1 MEAIGRK
8 WLSARAWGKGQ
19 ACCAALLT
27 VLIASGPGLMTA
39 VAVEPPAT
47 KLDCSVYETKSMNV
61 SAAFTVAQ
69 FIFNIIPSIGFS
81 RTTGVAWDKVVHGTI
96 ARYVELCNRYNAG
109 LVDKAEYE
117 ARLKE
122 IEALYKETK
131 DMEEKLFAATRQ
143 RAKASGDEMDEALG
157 RKPKRQP
164 GTAEVEASVRAL
176 AEKVESLDPI
186 GKPLKPSAPC
196 KPPDM
201 LGAPGAH
208 PDPGRNC

>member
-1 MEAIGRK
+1 M
-8 WLSARAWGKGQ
+8 
-19 ACCAALLT
+19 T
-27 VLIASGPGLMTA
+27 VGSGVATTK
-39 VAVEPPAT
+39 AVEPLAT

-69 FIFNIIPSIGFS
+69 FVFNIIPSIGFS

-117 ARLKE
+117 VRLKE

-131 DMEEKLFAATRQ
+131 EMEEKLFAATRQ

-157 RKPKRQP
+157 RKRKDSSVPP
-164 GTAEVEASVRAL
+164 EVEASVKAL
-176 AEKVESLDPI
+176 AEKVERLDPI
-186 GKPLKPSAPC
+186 GKPLKPAAPC

-201 LGAPGAH
+201 LGAPGAQ

>member
-1 MEAIGRK
+1 MEATGRK
-8 WLSARAWGKGQ
+8 WLWARARGKAQ

-27 VLIASGPGLMTA
+27 MLMAIDPGLMA
-39 VAVEPPAT
+39 AMAVEPPAT

-131 DMEEKLFAATRQ
+131 EMEEKLFAATRQ
-143 RAKASGDEMDEALG
+143 RAKESVDEMDEALG
-157 RKPKRQP
+157 RKTKRQP
-164 GTAEVEASVRAL
+164 ATAEVEASVRAL

-186 GKPLKPSAPC
+186 GKPLKPAAPC

-201 LGAPGAH
+201 LGAPGAQ

>member
-1 MEAIGRK
+1 MKQVTPRTVGR
-8 WLSARAWGKGQ
+8 WMRETGR
-19 ACCAALLT
+19 ACCVAVLALLMT
-27 VLIASGPGLMTA
+27 VGSGVATTK
-39 VAVEPPAT
+39 AVEPPAT

-69 FIFNIIPSIGFS
+69 FVFNIIPSIGFS

-143 RAKASGDEMDEALG
+143 RAKESVDEMDEALG
-157 RKPKRQP
+157 RKTKRQP
-164 GTAEVEASVRAL
+164 ATAEVEASVRAL

-186 GKPLKPSAPC
+186 GKPLKPAAPC

-201 LGAPGAH
+201 LGAPGVQ

>member
-1 MEAIGRK
+1 MEGTAYTWMWRRM
-8 WLSARAWGKGQ
+8 STNCR
-19 ACCAALLT
+19 ACCAVLLAGLM
-27 VLIASGPGLMTA
+27 LIGPGMMAAT
-39 VAVEPPAT
+39 AVEPPAT

-143 RAKASGDEMDEALG
+143 RAKNSSDEMDEMLG
-157 RKPKRQP
+157 RKRKAPSVP
-164 GTAEVEASVRAL
+164 AEVEASVKAL
-176 AEKVESLDPI
+176 AEKVESLAPI
-186 GKPLKPSAPC
+186 GKPLKPAAPC

-201 LGAPGAH
+201 LGAPGAK
-208 PDPGRNC
+208 PETGCNC

>member
-1 MEAIGRK
+1 MRETGR
-8 WLSARAWGKGQ
+8 
-19 ACCAALLT
+19 ACCVAVLALLMT
-27 VLIASGPGLMTA
+27 VGSGVATTR
-39 VAVEPPAT
+39 AVEPPAS
-47 KLDCSVYETKSMNV
+47 KLDCSVYETKSLNV

-69 FIFNIIPSIGFS
+69 FVFNIIPSIGFS

-143 RAKASGDEMDEALG
+143 RAKDSVDEMDEALG
-157 RKPKRQP
+157 RKTKRQP
-164 GTAEVEASVRAL
+164 ATAEVEASVRAL

-186 GKPLKPSAPC
+186 GKPLKPAAPC

-201 LGAPGAH
+201 LGAPGVQ

>member
-1 MEAIGRK
+1 MAV
-8 WLSARAWGKGQ
+8 L
-19 ACCAALLT
+19 ALLMT
-27 VLIASGPGLMTA
+27 VGSGVATTK
-39 VAVEPPAT
+39 AVEPPAT

-69 FIFNIIPSIGFS
+69 FVFNIIPSIGFS

-117 ARLKE
+117 VRLKE

-131 DMEEKLFAATRQ
+131 EMEEKLFAATRQ

-157 RKPKRQP
+157 RKRKDSSVPP
-164 GTAEVEASVRAL
+164 EVEASVKAL
-176 AEKVESLDPI
+176 AEKVERLDPI
-186 GKPLKPSAPC
+186 GKPLKPAAPC

-201 LGAPGAH
+201 LGAPGAQ

>member
-1 MEAIGRK
+1 MKQVTPRTVRRWMREKR
-8 WLSARAWGKGQ
+8 R
-19 ACCAALLT
+19 ACCAAILALVMT
-27 VLIASGPGLMTA
+27 VGSGVATTR
-39 VAVEPPAT
+39 AVEPPAE

-69 FIFNIIPSIGFS
+69 FVFNIIPSIGFS

-122 IEALYKETK
+122 VEALYKDTK
-131 DMEEKLFAATRQ
+131 EMEEKLFTATRQ
-143 RAKASGDEMDEALG
+143 RAKESGDEMDEALG
-157 RKPKRQP
+157 RKPKRQLT
-164 GTAEVEASVRAL
+164 TAEVEASVRAL

-186 GKPLKPSAPC
+186 GKPLKPAAPC

-201 LGAPGAH
+201 LGAPGVQ
-208 PDPGRNC
+208 PDPRRNC

>member
-1 MEAIGRK
+1 M
-8 WLSARAWGKGQ
+8 ARNGQ
-19 ACCAALLT
+19 VCCAVLLAGLM
-27 VLIASGPGLMTA
+27 LIGPGLVEAT
-39 VAVEPPAT
+39 AVEPPAT

-61 SAAFTVAQ
+61 SAAFTVAH

-131 DMEEKLFAATRQ
+131 DMEEKLFAATRL
-143 RAKASGDEMDEALG
+143 RAKNSVDELDEMLG
-157 RKPKRQP
+157 RKRKPTTLP
-164 GTAEVEASVRAL
+164 PELEASVKAL
-176 AEKVESLDPI
+176 AEKVDGLDPI
-186 GKPLKPSAPC
+186 GQSLKPVVPC

-201 LGAPGAH
+201 LGAPGVK
-208 PDPGRNC
+208 PETGRNC

>member
-8 WLSARAWGKGQ
+8 WLWARARGRGR
-19 ACCAALLT
+19 ASCIALLA
-27 VLIASGPGLMTA
+27 VLIAIGPGLVAAT
-39 VAVEPPAT
+39 AVEPPAT

-131 DMEEKLFAATRQ
+131 EMEEKLFAATRQ
-143 RAKASGDEMDEALG
+143 RAKASGDEMDELLG
-157 RKPKRQP
+157 RKRKEQSGP
-164 GTAEVEASVRAL
+164 AEVEASVKAL
-176 AEKVESLDPI
+176 AEKVEHLDPI
-186 GKPLKPSAPC
+186 GKPLKPAAPC

-208 PDPGRNC
+208 SETGRNC

>member
-1 MEAIGRK
+1 
-8 WLSARAWGKGQ
+8 
-19 ACCAALLT
+19 
-27 VLIASGPGLMTA
+27 MTA
-39 VAVEPPAT
+39 TAKSKSSVVA
-47 KLDCSVYETKSMNV
+47 
-61 SAAFTVAQ
+61 
-69 FIFNIIPSIGFS
+69 
-81 RTTGVAWDKVVHGTI
+81 
-96 ARYVELCNRYNAG
+96 
-109 LVDKAEYE
+109 
-117 ARLKE
+117 
-122 IEALYKETK
+122 IEALLGQQGELFKRLLKESLQ
-131 DMEEKLFAATRQ
+131 EVLEA
-143 RAKASGDEMDEALG
+143 EMDEALG

>member
-8 WLSARAWGKGQ
+8 WLWARARGRGQ
-19 ACCAALLT
+19 ASCIGLLA
-27 VLIASGPGLMTA
+27 VLIAIGPGLVAAT
-39 VAVEPPAT
+39 AVEPPAT

-143 RAKASGDEMDEALG
+143 RAKDSVDEMDEALG
-157 RKPKRQP
+157 RKTKRQP
-164 GTAEVEASVRAL
+164 ATAEVEASVRAL

-186 GKPLKPSAPC
+186 GKPLKPAAPC

-201 LGAPGAH
+201 LGAPGVQ

>member
-1 MEAIGRK
+1 MKQVTPRTVRRWMREKGR
-8 WLSARAWGKGQ
+8 
-19 ACCAALLT
+19 ACCAAISALVMT
-27 VLIASGPGLMTA
+27 VGSGVATTK
-39 VAVEPPAT
+39 AVEPPAA

-69 FIFNIIPSIGFS
+69 FVFNIIPSIGFS

-131 DMEEKLFAATRQ
+131 EMEEKLFAATRQ

-157 RKPKRQP
+157 RKRKDLSVPP
-164 GTAEVEASVRAL
+164 EVEASVKAL
-176 AEKVESLDPI
+176 AEKVEHLDPI
-186 GKPLKPSAPC
+186 GKPLKPAAPC

-201 LGAPGAH
+201 LGAPGAQ

>member
-1 MEAIGRK
+1 MKQVTPRTVRRWMRERGR
-8 WLSARAWGKGQ
+8 
-19 ACCAALLT
+19 ACCVAVLALLMT
-27 VLIASGPGLMTA
+27 VGSGVATTK
-39 VAVEPPAT
+39 AVEPPAT

-69 FIFNIIPSIGFS
+69 FVFNIIPSIGFS

-117 ARLKE
+117 VRLKE

-131 DMEEKLFAATRQ
+131 EMEEKLFAATRQ

-157 RKPKRQP
+157 RKRKDSSVPP
-164 GTAEVEASVRAL
+164 EVEASVKAL
-176 AEKVESLDPI
+176 AEKVERLDPI
-186 GKPLKPSAPC
+186 GKPLKPAAPC

-201 LGAPGAH
+201 LGAPGVQ

>member
-1 MEAIGRK
+1 M
-8 WLSARAWGKGQ
+8 
-19 ACCAALLT
+19 
-27 VLIASGPGLMTA
+27 
-39 VAVEPPAT
+39 PAKKKT
-47 KLDCSVYETKSMNV
+47 SPRSKQV
-61 SAAFTVAQ
+61 
-69 FIFNIIPSIGFS
+69 
-81 RTTGVAWDKVVHGTI
+81 RTPRRST
-96 ARYVELCNRYNAG
+96 RR
-109 LVDKAEYE
+109 
-117 ARLKE
+117 
-122 IEALYKETK
+122 
-131 DMEEKLFAATRQ
+131 EEKLFAATRQ

>member
-1 MEAIGRK
+1 MATTGYNERWE
-8 WLSARAWGKGQ
+8 WLARSSR
-19 ACCAALLT
+19 ACCALL
-27 VLIASGPGLMTA
+27 LAGLMLSGPGLMA
-39 VAVEPPAT
+39 AMAVEPPAT

-109 LVDKAEYE
+109 LVDKPEYE

-143 RAKASGDEMDEALG
+143 RAKDSSDEMDEMLG
-157 RKPKRQP
+157 RKRKAPSVP
-164 GTAEVEASVRAL
+164 AEVEASVRAL

-186 GKPLKPSAPC
+186 GKPLKPVAPC

-201 LGAPGAH
+201 LGG
-208 PDPGRNC
+208 PGRTC